1 MAHKVFVAF
10 LLMVGL
16 TALVGASLHGLDF
29 YLTSISDRAFRADYG
44 EMKPS
49 GIYSHGL
56 GIIGACMISVG
67 VATYSSRK
75 RIRGLWNLG
84 KLSSWLEF
92 HIFLCLVGPFLVV
105 YHTTFKAGGIAAIC
119 LWSMLSVAASGI
131 VGRFLYVLI
140 PRNMKGSE
148 LTATQI
154 NQEFDRLGAALRES
168 EVGTNLVKVVD
179 GSFAAIHRPSTFF
192 DTVTTFFQLVRMKR
206 RVKHTTKRLL
216 AESHLPHGSARK
228 LYKAAST
235 RASLIQRSVILLQV
249 EKLFYYWHAIHLPF
263 TIMMFVTL
271 AAHVGVALWLGYRWI
286 F

>member
-1 MAHKVFVAF
+1 MAHKVFVIF
-10 LLMVGL
+10 LLMVGI
-16 TALVGASLHGLDF
+16 TAFVGVGIRGVEY
-29 YLTSISDRAFRADYG
+29 YLTPLNERAFRPDYA

-49 GIYSHGL
+49 GLYSHGL
-56 GIIGACMISVG
+56 GIIGAAMIIIG
-67 VATYSSRK
+67 VTTYSSRK
-75 RIRGLWNLG
+75 RIRRLWNLG

-92 HIFLCLVGPFLVV
+92 HIFLCLVGPVLIV

-140 PRNMKGSE
+140 PRNLKGNE
-148 LTATQI
+148 LSAGQI

-168 EVGTNLVKVVD
+168 EIGLQLIKVVD
-179 GSFAAIHRPSTFF
+179 TSFAAVRRPSTFGE
-192 DTVTTFFQLVRMKR
+192 TVTTFFHLMRIRGRAKR
-206 RVKHTTKRLL
+206 AARKLI
-216 AESHLPHGSARK
+216 AGSHLPHAVGRRLQKS
-228 LYKAAST
+228 AAS
-235 RASLIQRSVILLQV
+235 RASLILRSVILLQV

-271 AAHVGVALWLGYRWI
+271 AVHVGVALWLGYRWI

>member
-1 MAHKVFVAF
+1 MAHKVFIAF

-16 TALVGASLHGLDF
+16 TALIGVGLHGVEY
-29 YLTSISDRAFRADYG
+29 YLTPISDRAFRTDYG

-56 GIIGACMISVG
+56 GIIGASMVSIG
-67 VATYSSRK
+67 VAIYSSRK
-75 RIRGLWNLG
+75 RIRRLWNLG

-92 HIFLCLVGPFLVV
+92 HIFLCLVGPVLVV

-119 LWSMLSVAASGI
+119 LWSMLSVAVSGI
-131 VGRFLYVLI
+131 IGRFLYVLI
-140 PRNMKGSE
+140 PRNLKGSE
-148 LTATQI
+148 LSANQI

-168 EVGTNLVKVVD
+168 EIGTNLMKVVD
-179 GSFAAIHRPSTFF
+179 SSFAAIRRPSTFRE
-192 DTVTTFFQLVRMKR
+192 TVTTFLQLVRMKR
-206 RVKHTTKRLL
+206 RVKRSTKRLL
-216 AESHLPHGSARK
+216 ADSHLPHAAARK
-228 LYKAAST
+228 LYRAASS

-263 TIMMFVTL
+263 TIMMFITL
-271 AAHVGVALWLGYRWI
+271 AVHISVALWLGYRWI